1 MSWLTLVPSALNL
14 RLGMRITANQVT
26 IARLLA
32 MPLLGALAYGEE
44 QTRIFAVV
52 LGTLIGLTDTV
63 DGYLARKHGT
73 TVLGS
78 LLDPVADKVFIV
90 VCYGCCADLGM
101 FSWAVTA
108 AILSREL
115 LVTVLRSSLE
125 LRGRRLPSSNA
136 AKAKTWV
143 QMMGIGF
150 VVLIPIVPGQLG
162 LALLFAVPLAGGLIA
177 LAIVASIRRRRYRP
191 LEFAITVLIGFLTA
205 SLLGGVPAA
214 RIALLGFVVAM
225 TWYTAL
231 DYLAAG
237 AKELAPRGPQRFLHW
252 ARLVA
257 GAALPVAAML
267 AMGTT
272 RLPTVP
278 LIILLSVDMARGALD
293 NYAAHRRVTDFSWAA
308 SLWAELALIAGAI
321 ALPGI
326 GTNLTIIAMLI
337 GVTETLRSLA
347 RYFRAPATAAAARP
361 VVAPAPAAAKAA
373 VAPAATP
380 GRAGAEP

>member
-1 MSWLTLVPSALNL
+1 
-14 RLGMRITANQVT
+14 MRITANQVT

-32 MPLLGALAYGEE
+32 MPLLGALAYGDE
-44 QTRIFAVV
+44 QTRIFAVI

-63 DGYLARKHGT
+63 DGYLARKYGS

-150 VVLIPIVPGQLG
+150 VVLIPIMPGQTA
-162 LALLFAVPLAGGLIA
+162 LALLFAVPMAGGLIA

-191 LEFAITVLIGFLTA
+191 LEFAITVLIGFLAA
-205 SLLGGVPAA
+205 SLLGGVPSA
-214 RIALLGFVVAM
+214 RIAVLGFVVAM

-237 AKELAPRGPQRFLHW
+237 VKELAPRGPHRFLHW

-257 GAALPVAAML
+257 GAALPVVAML
-267 AMGTT
+267 AMGMT

-293 NYAAHRRVTDFSWAA
+293 NYAAHRRVTDFSWVA
-308 SLWAELALIAGAI
+308 SLWAELALLGAAI
-321 ALPGI
+321 ALPAI

-347 RYFRAPATAAAARP
+347 RYFRAPAPATTAAVRPAAGVP
-361 VVAPAPAAAKAA
+361 ASAPAKA
-373 VAPAATP
+373 VAPTATP

>member
-1 MSWLTLVPSALNL
+1 
-14 RLGMRITANQVT
+14 MRITANQVT

-44 QTRIFAVV
+44 RTRIFAVI

-90 VCYGCCADLGM
+90 VCYGCCADLGT
-101 FSWAVTA
+101 FSWGITA

-150 VVLIPIVPGQLG
+150 VVLIPIVPGPTG

-191 LEFAITVLIGFLTA
+191 LEFAAAVLIVFLTA

-214 RIALLGFVVAM
+214 RIAVLGFVVAM

-237 AKELAPRGPQRFLHW
+237 VKELAPPGPHRLLHW
-252 ARLVA
+252 ARLPA
-257 GAALPVAAML
+257 GAALPVVAML
-267 AMGTT
+267 ALGTT

-278 LIILLSVDMARGALD
+278 LIILLSVEMARGALD
-293 NYAAHRRVTDFSWAA
+293 NYAAHRRVADFSWAG
-308 SLWAELALIAGAI
+308 SLWGELVLLTAAI
-321 ALPGI
+321 ALPAI

-347 RYFRAPATAAAARP
+347 RYFRAPAAASSRPAVVVPAAP
-361 VVAPAPAAAKAA
+361 PAAKA
-373 VAPAATP
+373 VAPTGTP

>member
-1 MSWLTLVPSALNL
+1 
-14 RLGMRITANQVT
+14 MRITANQVT

-32 MPLLGALAYGEE
+32 MPLLGALAYGA
-44 QTRIFAVV
+44 QRTHIVAVIH
-52 LGTLIGLTDTV
+52 GTLIGLTDTV
-63 DGYLARKHGT
+63 DGYLARKHGS

-90 VCYGCCADLGM
+90 VCYGCCADLGL
-101 FSWAVTA
+101 FSWAITA

-125 LRGRRLPSSNA
+125 LRGLRLPSSNA

-150 VVLIPIVPGQLG
+150 VVLIPIMPSPTA
-162 LALLFAVPLAGGLIA
+162 LALLFGVPLAGGIIS

-191 LEFAITVLIGFLTA
+191 LEFAIAVLIGFLSA

-214 RIALLGFVVAM
+214 RIAVLGFVVAM
-225 TWYTAL
+225 TWFTAL

-237 AKELAPRGPQRFLHW
+237 ARVLAPRGPHRFLHW

-257 GAALPVAAML
+257 GAALPVVAMV
-267 AMGTT
+267 AMGMT

-293 NYAAHRRVTDFSWAA
+293 NYAAHRRITDFSWAA
-308 SLWAELALIAGAI
+308 SLWAELALLGAAI
-321 ALPGI
+321 ALPGT

-347 RYFRAPATAAAARP
+347 RYFRTPAAAPAARP
-361 VVAPAPAAAKAA
+361 VVVPATAPANT
-373 VAPAATP
+373 VAPTP
-380 GRAGAEP
+380 TSGHAGAEQ